1 MIGASRCCGLALP
14 AGAPARTGTARL
26 SSCRRKSEGHARYPP
41 WVEQEIARL
50 YRAGGRFGEIAAY
63 LNAAGV
69 PSAHGGTSWR
79 STVKWIVDTR
89 GIEQRVE
96 SRQRTPVRRPPCFDV
111 S

>member
-1 MIGASRCCGLALP
+1 MLRA
-14 AGAPARTGTARL
+14 GTASGSTCAYRNCQAVVVSAQVGRPRAL
-26 SSCRRKSEGHARYPP
+26 PP